1 MQSVY
6 DRLLNLDETLQKE
19 GSVLQI
25 LYDGLLNNINVVTK

>member
-19 GSVLQI
+19 SNVLQI

>member
-6 DRLLNLDETLQKE
+6 GRLLNLDETLQKE

-25 LYDGLLNNINVVTK
+25 LYDGLPNIINVVTI